1 MLEDILGLGKILPMN
16 KLLDVV
22 SNGIGRFTKA
32 HYDKQDIDTEAYKIE
47 KLAAAQALANQ
58 ITNNSQKE
66 QLTETQKS
74 NLSLEERT
82 QSRVSFQ
89 EQKKQI
95 NLEKVIAVAAEEL
108 KNEQTVTDE
117 ALDEDWITRFFKNA
131 ADISDEEMQSLWGKI
146 LAGEI
151 KQPKTYSL
159 RTLELVK
166 NLTKEE
172 AQTFEK
178 VAHFAAIHGEDSYLF
193 LTNARTN
200 TRTFGEIYD
209 ITFSD
214 ILLLSGI
221 GLIQQQEIKLYFGLN
236 QKNITPIFNFGDK
249 TLMLDIKANTPRFG
263 IDNLVFTKAGHEL
276 LTLIHS
282 KEVPFEYLKAF
293 AESIKNETIDVKL
306 VTLVENPQDKTKE
319 IWTPLHT
326 F

>member
-1 MLEDILGLGKILPMN
+1 MLELGKMIPMD
-16 KLLDVV
+16 KLVEV
-22 SNGIGRFTKA
+22 ASQGIGRITKS
-32 HYDKQDIDTEAYKIE
+32 YFDKKDIDTEAYRINT
-47 KLAAAQALANQ
+47 LAAAQALANQ

-172 AQTFEK
+172 TQLFEK
-178 VAHFAAIHGEDSYLF
+178 VAHFAIEYGYNRYYLF
-193 LTNARTN
+193 QSRIPSLAD
-200 TRTFGEIYD
+200 YD
-209 ITFSD
+209 IHFGREISPLID
-214 ILLLSGI
+214 I
-221 GLIQQQEIKLYFGLN
+221 GLIKTSD
-236 QKNITPIFNFGDK
+236 ITLTFDEKSASEKK
-249 TLMLDIKANTPRFG
+249 TFLSRKIVFFADIKANTPVIRQG
-263 IDNLVFTKAGHEL
+263 VYAFTKAGNEL
-276 LTLIHS
+276 LTML
-282 KEVPFEYLKAF
+282 KPETPFEYLKGVAKSM
-293 AESIKNETIDVKL
+293 ESENVTVKYANITWRQGSKFKHDNL
-306 VTLVENPQDKTKE
+306 LLD
-319 IWTPLHT
+319 
-326 F
+326 FS

>member
-1 MLEDILGLGKILPMN
+1 MLETLTVAAV
-16 KLLDVV
+16 KLIDVCAK
-22 SNGIGRFTKA
+22 GCGRITKP
-32 HYDKQDIDTEAYKIE
+32 YFDKKDIDNEFYRTIQ
-47 KLAAAQALANQ
+47 LAKANALANQ

-95 NLEKVIAVAAEEL
+95 NLENIIAVAAELL
-108 KNEQTVTDE
+108 KNEQAVTDE
-117 ALDEDWITRFFKNA
+117 PVDEDWITRFFKNA

-178 VAHFAAIHGEDSYLF
+178 VAHFAAIYGEDSYLF
-193 LTNARTN
+193 LTNATTN
-200 TRTFGEIYD
+200 THIFGELYD
-209 ITFSD
+209 IKFSD

-221 GLIQQQEIKLYFGLN
+221 GLIQQQKIKLYFGLN

-249 TLMLDIKANTPRFG
+249 TLMLDIKANAPRFG
-263 IDNLVFTKAGHEL
+263 IDNLIFTKAGHEL

-282 KEVPFEYLKAF
+282 KKVPFEYLKAF

-306 VTLVENPQDKTKE
+306 VT
-319 IWTPLHT
+319 
-326 F
+326 